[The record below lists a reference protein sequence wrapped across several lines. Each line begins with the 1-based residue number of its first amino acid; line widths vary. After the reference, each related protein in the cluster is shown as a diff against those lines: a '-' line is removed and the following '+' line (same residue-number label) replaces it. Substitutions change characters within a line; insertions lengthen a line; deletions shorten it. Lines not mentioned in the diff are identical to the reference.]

1 MTARRR
7 GAGLNAGSL
16 VKRRDGGFVVAALV
30 AAAIAAP
37 VASATAQRCRG
48 CIAEDTLPRLH
59 VAPAAGVRVGAPQK
73 ASFAIGVTVGEDW
86 QSHGVD
92 HSRNAALFLE
102 PGIAAGRASLA
113 YIHHGFG
120 HFGSGYGVA
129 ATVLRTWDDPL
140 WTRQNTTYAGGE
152 LILWPI
158 VFVGPRIGLF
168 RSVGTPSAGARR
180 WMVALD
186 LGFGV

>member
-1 MTARRR
+1 MKAWPREAGSGAVSLARRR
-7 GAGLNAGSL
+7 DS
-16 VKRRDGGFVVAALV
+16 RFVVAALA
-30 AAAIAAP
+30 AAAIATP
-37 VASATAQRCRG
+37 VAAATAQLCRG
-48 CIAEDTLPRLH
+48 CIAEDTVPRLH
-59 VAPAAGVRVGAPQK
+59 VAPAAGVRAGAPQK
-73 ASFAIGVTVGEDW
+73 ASFAIGMTIGEDW

-92 HSRNAALFLE
+92 HSRNVAVFVE
-102 PGIAAGRASLA
+102 PGIAAGRASVA

-129 ATVLRTWDDPL
+129 ATTLRTWNDPL
-140 WTRQNTTYAGGE
+140 WTRENTTYAGGE

-158 VFVGPRIGLF
+158 VFAGPRIGLF

>member
-7 GAGLNAGSL
+7 GAGSDAASL
-16 VKRRDGGFVVAALV
+16 VRHHDSRMVVAALV
-30 AAAIAAP
+30 IAAAIAAP
-37 VASATAQRCRG
+37 AAATAQRCRG
-48 CIAEDTLPRLH
+48 CVAEDTLPRLH